1 METAM
6 TSDIGTALDDAYHA
20 EGRFLWGLCYR
31 MTGSAA
37 DADDLLQETWVRV
50 LESSPEHLD
59 GELGPWLVRAAVALS
74 RDALDTRQ
82 RREYI
87 GSWLP
92 APAPDGLLEDE
103 SAEVSGRRYGNRESA
118 TAVFLLALEPLAASQ
133 RAALL
138 LRDVYGWSAA
148 DIAEALGESV
158 ANAESHCARARG
170 ALAPYDEAPCHPT
183 IALHDE
189 ALAGLRALQ
198 TAVTARDRAGLVACF
213 EESAELWTDANGQF
227 NANERPLRGPDA
239 IAAFYLDRSER
250 LGDPAQSRFVGLN
263 HLPALSLEFEG
274 APDGFAARQVAS
286 VLPGVRGRIARVF
299 NMLVP
304 QKLTKLNRLEQ

>member
-1 METAM
+1 M
-6 TSDIGTALDDAYHA
+6 TSDIGTALDEAYHE
-20 EGRFLWGLCYR
+20 EGLFLWGLCYR

-50 LESSPEHLD
+50 LESSPQDLD
-59 GELGPWLVRAAVALS
+59 GGLGPWLVRAAVALS
-74 RDALDTRQ
+74 RESLETRQ

-92 APAPDGLLEDE
+92 APAPDGLLEAE

-118 TAVFLLALEPLAASQ
+118 TAVFLLALEALASSQ

-148 DIAEALGESV
+148 DTAEALGESV
-158 ANAESHCARARG
+158 ADADGHYAGARG
-170 ALAPYDEAPCHPT
+170 ALASYDEAPCHPT
-183 IALHDE
+183 VALRDE

-198 TAVTARDRAGLVACF
+198 AAVTAGDRVALAACF

-239 IAAFYLDRSER
+239 IAAFYLERRER
-250 LGDPAQSRFVGLN
+250 LGEPAQSRFVALN
-263 HLPALSLEFEG
+263 HLPALSLEFEEV
-274 APDGFAARQVAS
+274 PDGFAARQVAS
-286 VLPGVRGRIARVF
+286 VLPGARGRIARVF

-304 QKLTKLNRLEQ
+304 QKLTKLNRLDQ